1 MTAAPTVPGCGVVGS
16 PRGSPGVGSSPRR
29 GWDGIA
35 GGWSGR
41 CRGCRA
47 TAASGAVGSGHRAVL
62 RVPAA
67 GLCAHVLQPA
77 LTNNLGEPRSSE
89 GGCCAGALL
98 RCWLLPPDGYA
109 VRVSVWVP
117 GDGSSDGRHPSAG
130 VWGVLPGRVRTPG
143 GPARP
148 GHRGP
153 ARGRGHRA
161 GGAGARCGAVVAAAG
176 LRRARGVGAP
186 GGPEPIVSNAR
197 RTRRRLRAL
206 AGLQAARVVPAVSE
220 DAVALIEALRCLP
233 VRHRQ
238 ALVLHYLLDLPVEE
252 AARTLGVPAGT
263 LESWLARGRKAL
275 AAQLGEEE
283 VRTDHG

>member
-77 LTNNLGEPRSSE
+77 LTNNLGEPRPSE
-89 GGCCAGALL
+89 VECCAGAQL

-161 GGAGARCGAVVAAAG
+161 GGAGARCGAVV
-176 LRRARGVGAP
+176 
-186 GGPEPIVSNAR
+186 
-197 RTRRRLRAL
+197 
-206 AGLQAARVVPAVSE
+206 VPAVSE

-263 LESWLARGRKAL
+263 LKSWLARGRKAL